1 MVGFA
6 DWLATGQSV
15 GLFEFYLPFVLS
27 FAILYGIL
35 RKAKIFGDNRT
46 GKTTDLIVSLV
57 LSVFVI
63 GYTPVGVS
71 LATFFGTMFT
81 GTVTL
86 IVTLLGT
93 IMILYVLGKVVG
105 IEITGKQA
113 DKRWGAALVALTLL
127 IAAAAFVSAGGL
139 SIFGTSLPSV
149 GSPSF
154 SLPALPSVNI
164 SAEDVVIFGGVALV
178 IAAMI
183 WMATEKEN
191 KGK

>member
-1 MVGFA
+1 M
-6 DWLATGQSV
+6 ATGQSV

-46 GKTTDLIVSLV
+46 GKTTDLVVSLI
-57 LSVFVI
+57 LSLFVI
-63 GYTPVGVS
+63 GYTPVGGA

-93 IMILYVLGKVVG
+93 IMILYVLGRV
-105 IEITGKQA
+105 IEVDIPGKRSSW
-113 DKRWGAALVALTLL
+113 KWGAALIAVTLL
-127 IAAAAFVSAGGL
+127 VAAAAFVSAGGL
-139 SIFGTSLPSV
+139 SFFGASVPSI

-154 SLPALPSVNI
+154 SLPSLPSVNI
-164 SAEDVVIFGGVALV
+164 TAEDIVIFGGFVLF
-178 IAAMI
+178 IAAVI
-183 WMATEKEN
+183 WMATDKGEG